1 MYINIFL
8 VIVIITLLLIFKDK
22 YLKFLQPKFLSPINN
37 NISLINNSV
46 FGTIYNKISSKYLN
60 KTRVLVPVPLNLMK
74 IIISFA
80 EKTPFSPLTS
90 EQLLLFEKDNI
101 LQNIDK
107 SFKNLDINPQDTLQI
122 TKNIIE
128 N

>member
-1 MYINIFL
+1 MAVMKPMINI
-8 VIVIITLLLIFKDK
+8 
-22 YLKFLQPKFLSPINN
+22 
-37 NISLINNSV
+37 
-46 FGTIYNKISSKYLN
+46 
-60 KTRVLVPVPLNLMK
+60 
-74 IIISFA
+74 A

-101 LQNIDK
+101 SENIDK
-107 SFKNLDINPQDTLQI
+107 SFKNPGINPQDTLQI